1 MKISDFLEIIRKDLA
16 KDYSELRNM
25 SHDGLLYVLE
35 DTIIP
40 SVKIKNKIAQIIKIQ
55 KNYRFYDII
64 SQNVVGRSGP
74 LFNLQKKTEQIND
87 TTIEYEINL
96 VNLNS

>member
-25 SHDGLLYVLE
+25 SSDGLLYVLE

-40 SVKIKNKIAQIIKIQ
+40 SVKN
-55 KNYRFYDII
+55 NI
-64 SQNVVGRSGP
+64 SI
-74 LFNLQKKTEQIND
+74 NLQKFPKRIIVFMT
-87 TTIEYEINL
+87 
-96 VNLNS
+96 